1 MNQLVSLHCIS
12 LTERLATELTHEIF
26 DSCMKSTFGTC
37 ESSLKLSGTI
47 LSLLLVTFKQKK
59 QNRNHRLKRQKKPSF
74 TSYFY
79 LSHSTI
85 PGRK

>member
-37 ESSLKLSGTI
+37 ESSLKLSGAI
-47 LSLLLVTFKQKK
+47 LSLLLVTFKKKKTKQKS
-59 QNRNHRLKRQKKPSF
+59 Q
-74 TSYFY
+74 T
-79 LSHSTI
+79 
-85 PGRK
+85 